1 MSNSAPDE
9 ERMKNNK
16 ISPPKFAKWILSR
29 LSVYEKNFA
38 ISHVIDEEY
47 AEIRLKNGNL
57 RSWIWCWSFILEIL
71 FQYIKLT
78 LLESAGMLKNYLR
91 MSLRTIFRHKVF
103 SLINVLGFAF
113 GMTCFILIFLYVRYE
128 MSFDSFFE
136 NADRIYRVISRTPGD
151 MYMGSDYYGVS
162 PTPLASTLPIE
173 VPEIETATKIG
184 FPQNIWLGEKEQ
196 GFYVRAVHADEEFLK
211 VFSFKL
217 IEGDRAT
224 ALDGPNKVLVSQDM
238 VERYFH
244 GENPVGKTVLNN
256 FIVTGIFEN
265 VPENS
270 HFQFDCV
277 VSFVNL
283 FPVNKREETLADWD
297 NTSFFTYVKLRKGS
311 NPRQLEEKIGMI
323 VKKNDEESRE
333 KIFFL
338 QPLTRI
344 HLNSQVNFEFSQ
356 TNDMKYI
363 YLFTSIALLILLIAS
378 INYMNLSTARA
389 SLRAKEIGVRKVIG
403 AQRTQ
408 LIRQFMTESI
418 MISGVAMCLALF
430 FAWQLLPA
438 FGSFVERG
446 IQIGAQFEWKLLAE
460 LAAVVL
466 LIGLAAG
473 FYPALFLSSLR
484 PVSII
489 KGATARLAGKG
500 RLRSALVIFQ
510 FCMTV
515 ILIASCLVVYK
526 QMRYLRT
533 KNLGFNRENVII
545 FRATDQGVQKN
556 LPAFK
561 NELKNYA
568 GIIGI
573 TTSNDYPTRIG
584 SGFTGTYLDDAGAE
598 VSFQTH
604 WFSVDYDF
612 LDLYEAEIIQ
622 GRNFSEAFGTD
633 DQEAVIVNETFMKQA
648 NWKNPIGKKLS
659 TNFKKEAKVVGVIKD
674 FNYHS
679 LRLDIKPLVIH
690 CDPSHAYYA
699 SVRIRGRNIPE
710 TIAQIKNTYNKF
722 MTKYPFEFRFLDDI
736 YNQMYRIEQKLGIL
750 FGLFSIIA
758 VLIACLGLFG
768 MASHAC
774 ERRTK
779 EIGIRKVLGASI
791 SDILGILMGEFGRLI
806 VVANLI
812 AWPIAYFVMSKW
824 LNGFVYRTGIGVGI
838 FLLSGTATLLIAALT
853 VSFHSV
859 RTANANPS
867 ISLRYE

>member
-1 MSNSAPDE
+1 M
-9 ERMKNNK
+9 
-16 ISPPKFAKWILSR
+16 
-29 LSVYEKNFA
+29 
-38 ISHVIDEEY
+38 DEEY
-47 AEIRLKNGNL
+47 AEIRSKNGNL
-57 RSWIWCWSFILEIL
+57 RSWIWCWSFVCEIL
-71 FQYIKLT
+71 FQYVKYSLSG
-78 LLESAGMLKNYLR
+78 SAGMLKNHLR

-103 SLINVLGFAF
+103 SLINVFGFAF
-113 GMTCFILIFLYVRYE
+113 GMTCFILIFFYVRYE
-128 MSFDSFFE
+128 TSYESFFE
-136 NADRIYRVISRTPGD
+136 DADRIYRVISRSPGN

-162 PTPLASTLPIE
+162 PTPLASALSVE

-184 FPQNIWLGEKEQ
+184 FPRNIWLGEKEQ
-196 GFYVRAVHADEEFLK
+196 GFYVRAVHADEDFLK
-211 VFSFKL
+211 LFSFKL

-224 ALDGPNKVLVSQDM
+224 ALDGPNKVLVSQ
-238 VERYFH
+238 ELAEKYFRS
-244 GENPVGKTVLNN
+244 ENPVGRTILDT
-256 FIVTGIFEN
+256 FIVTGVFEN
-265 VPENS
+265 FPKNS

-277 VSFVNL
+277 ISFVNL
-283 FPVNKREETLADWD
+283 FPVDRREETLTDWD
-297 NTSFFTYVKLRKGS
+297 NTSFFTYVKLREGS
-311 NPRQLEEKIGMI
+311 DPRYLGEKIGLI
-323 VKKNDEESRE
+323 VKKYDEES
-333 KIFFL
+333 KKNIYFL

-344 HLNSQVNFEFSQ
+344 HLNPHINFEFSQ
-356 TNDMKYI
+356 TIDMKYI
-363 YLFTSIALLILLIAS
+363 YLFTSIALLILIIAS

-408 LIRQFMTESI
+408 LIRQFLAESV

-438 FGSFVERG
+438 FGSFVERN
-446 IQIGAQFEWKLLAE
+446 IQIGAQLEWKLFAE
-460 LAAVVL
+460 LAAIVL

-473 FYPALFLSSLR
+473 FYPALFLSSFR

-500 RLRSALVIFQ
+500 RLRSALVVFQ

-515 ILIASCLVVYK
+515 VLIVSCLVVYQ

-533 KNLGFNRENVII
+533 KNLGFNRENVVI
-545 FRATDQGVQKN
+545 FRISDPGIQKN

-561 NELKNYA
+561 NELRNHT
-568 GIIGI
+568 GIIGV
-573 TTSNDYPTRIG
+573 TTSSDYPTRIG
-584 SGFTGTYLDDAGAE
+584 SGFTGTYQDDSGAE
-598 VSFQTH
+598 VSFHTH

-612 LDLYEAEIIQ
+612 LDLYEAEIVQ
-622 GRNFSEAFGTD
+622 GRNFSQTFGTD
-633 DQEAVIVNETFMKQA
+633 SQEAVIVNETFVKQA
-648 NWKNPIGKKLS
+648 NWKNPLGKIIC
-659 TNFKKEAKVVGVIKD
+659 TNFNEEAKIVGVIKD

-679 LRLDIKPLVIH
+679 LRLEIKPLIIN
-690 CDPSHAYYA
+690 CDPGDVYYV
-699 SVRIRGRNIPE
+699 SVRIRGQNIPA
-710 TIAQIKNTYNKF
+710 TISHIKNTYDKF

-736 YNQMYRIEQKLGIL
+736 YNQMYRGELKLGIL

-758 VLIACLGLFG
+758 VSIACLGLFG

-791 SDILGILMGEFGRLI
+791 SDILGILMGDFARLI

-824 LNGFVYRTGIGVGI
+824 LNGFVYRTGIGAGVL
-838 FLLSGTATLLIAALT
+838 LLSGTVTLLIAALT

-867 ISLRYE
+867 VSLRYE